1 MWESRKWLKTQLESY
16 KETCEK
22 LNRKIEQYEKRI
34 SDLRNELSQKDYELK
49 EAKQKIQELE
59 CLKRYWNVA
68 SIDVLKASEE
78 EARQLGNFL
87 AIMGY
92 KGTLVKER
100 SNFDTSYVAY
110 HKKETLEIR

>member
-1 MWESRKWLKTQLESY
+1 MWQSRKWLKIQFENY

-22 LNRKIEQYEKRI
+22 LNYKIEQYEKRI
-34 SDLRNELSQKDYELK
+34 SDLRNELSEKDYELK

-59 CLKRYWNVA
+59 CLKRYWNVT
-68 SIDVLKASEE
+68 SIDVLRASEE

-100 SNFDTSYVAY
+100 SNFDTSYVTY

>member
-1 MWESRKWLKTQLESY
+1 MWQSRKWLKTQLESY
-16 KETCEK
+16 RKEY
-22 LNRKIEQYEKRI
+22 NRLIEENNRYRREI
-34 SDLRNELSQKDYELK
+34 VDLKVKLSQESPELK
-49 EAKQKIQELE
+49 EAKQKIRELE
-59 CLKRYWNVA
+59 CLKRYWNIT
-68 SIDVLKASEE
+68 SIDVLKTSEE